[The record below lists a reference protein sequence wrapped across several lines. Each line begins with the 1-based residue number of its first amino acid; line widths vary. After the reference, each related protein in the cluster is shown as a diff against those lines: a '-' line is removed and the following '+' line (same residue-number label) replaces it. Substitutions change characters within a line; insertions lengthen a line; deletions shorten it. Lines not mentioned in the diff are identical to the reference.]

1 MKQLKKDKFA
11 SIVELLLKLESIG
24 VDLIDGNDLDLQ
36 LLIEIIIDF
45 TNVIYVMTNFINCQ

>member
-11 SIVELLLKLESIG
+11 SIVELQLKLESIG